1 MKSES
6 VGNVS
11 KLQELRDY
19 IDELHA
25 KIDYDD
31 YVNLIN
37 LVDEIDTQF
46 NCQEDLKDYD
56 MVLLAKIGE
65 PVYVR
70 EKMKSKE
77 LKEKLSKIEDDE
89 EIFIKVEVQNK
100 YGQKD
105 ILFIS
110 FDDIKIEDGKTY
122 LTLEEIIK
130 EQEG

>member
-89 EIFIKVEVQNK
+89 EIFIKAEVHNK
-100 YGQKD
+100 YGHQD

-110 FDDIKIEDGKTY
+110 FDDLTTEDGKTY
-122 LTLEEIIK
+122 LTLERIIE